1 MIKLPNDF
9 VASGEA
15 GIHYNPPTYD
25 KYDEYNDLRPYGWY
39 ISVDCEYI
47 GNGHCNID
55 CFYLHSDGN
64 WRPSTLFNGKF
75 TGYYETKEAA
85 EFVLNSAIGDTND

>member
-1 MIKLPNDF
+1 MINLP
-9 VASGEA
+9 AGYILYGEP
-15 GIHYNPPTYD
+15 GIHYNSPAN
-25 KYDEYNDLRPYGWY
+25 KHKDLWCPYGWY

-47 GNGHCNID
+47 GTGYCNAD

-64 WRPSTLFNGKF
+64 WRPSTLFNGKY

-85 EFVLNSAIGDTND
+85 EFVLNSVIGDTND